1 MFTRKKKRISLAF
14 LRTISIEKS
23 KLAKKCRNGDF
34 IWYSRVQF
42 ARSETFLVKLKCS
55 ISIREIKKRGGRNL
69 MGIYEDKRS
78 IPVRYVEI
86 DQNGYPRSP

>member
-14 LRTISIEKS
+14 LRMISIEKS

-55 ISIREIKKRGGRNL
+55 ISIHEIKKKGEGRNL
-69 MGIYEDKRS
+69 MGIYEDKHS
-78 IPVRYVEI
+78 IPVRYGLV
-86 DQNGYPRSP
+86 DLK